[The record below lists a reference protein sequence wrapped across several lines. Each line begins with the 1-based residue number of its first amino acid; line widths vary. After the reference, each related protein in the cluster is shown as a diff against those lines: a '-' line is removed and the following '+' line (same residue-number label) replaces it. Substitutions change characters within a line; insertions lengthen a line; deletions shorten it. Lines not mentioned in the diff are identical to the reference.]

1 MSRSSSPPSPLH
13 DDEKP
18 GALPQFQLENED
30 SNTTSDSGRLHAL
43 EQLEIL
49 PQMLQEGILFA
60 GSGAALLLQAALPA
74 IREEEVKESPKDLA
88 TELLDALQAHLS
100 YISVLVFG
108 TRAER
113 KILLELLQRGEAPGL
128 GGGNN
133 NRFAH
138 HPALQRW
145 MAATLYA
152 TATDF
157 YQRVYGRVDYDTA
170 QRGYAEFTMLMN
182 CLGMPAG
189 TWPESRQAFWSFWD
203 DQVGQLTVSADAAQF
218 AKSLREST
226 DMPKWVQR
234 IKPFLRVVTIEMLP
248 PKLRDAYG
256 LKSTTGTRMLYRT
269 WMGFSVAVYP
279 AMPNKMRAYPLRYYQ
294 DRLREK
300 LNVV

>member
-1 MSRSSSPPSPLH
+1 MSRASTPPSPL

-18 GALPQFQLENED
+18 AALPEFQLENAGP
-30 SNTTSDSGRLHAL
+30 NTTTDSGRLHAL

-49 PQMLQEGILFA
+49 PQILNEGILFA
-60 GSGAALLLQAALPA
+60 GSGAALLLQAAMPA
-74 IREEEVKESPKDLA
+74 IREEEIKESSKDLA

-100 YISVLVFG
+100 YISILVFG
-108 TRAER
+108 TNAER
-113 KILLELLQRGEAPGL
+113 KTLLNLLQRGEAPGL
-128 GGGNN
+128 GGGHN

-138 HPALQRW
+138 HPPLQRW

-152 TATDF
+152 TATDY

-170 QRGYAEFTMLMN
+170 QRGYAEFTMLIN

-189 TWPESRQAFWSFWD
+189 TWPETRQAFWSFWD
-203 DQVGQLTVSADAAQF
+203 DQVGQLTVSDDAAKF
-218 AKSLREST
+218 AKELHESK

-256 LKSTTGTRMLYRT
+256 LKSTAGTRFLYRT